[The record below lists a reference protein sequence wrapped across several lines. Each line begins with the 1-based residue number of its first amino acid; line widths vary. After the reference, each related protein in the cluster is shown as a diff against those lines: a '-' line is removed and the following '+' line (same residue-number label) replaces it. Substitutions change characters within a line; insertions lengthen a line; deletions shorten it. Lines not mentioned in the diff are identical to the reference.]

1 MAVRMS
7 QRVGALTPRQLEV
20 VRLVSLGCSVAEIS
34 AILGLAVSTVD
45 NHKVAAMNTLG
56 VDKSTVL
63 TRVAIKHRIS
73 TLNDQLTRGEKRK
86 LGKTRRARS

>member
-1 MAVRMS
+1 MSNRMS
-7 QRVGALTPRQLEV
+7 QRVAALTTRQREV
-20 VRLVSLGCSVAEIS
+20 VRLVSLGCSVVEIS

-63 TRVAIKHRIS
+63 TRVAIRHRIS
-73 TLNDQLTRGEKRK
+73 SLNDQLTRSEKRK
-86 LGKTRRARS
+86 LGRTRDA